1 MSNPASHPGSEPA
14 TQQTPVLPMPG
25 GSEVTGSPHHPI
37 ARARWNSGAD
47 LGLLILRL
55 VLGGTFLAHG
65 SQKLFGLFGGPGVS
79 GFADGLAGYG
89 YRAPE
94 VLALVTG
101 IIETVGGT
109 LVVIGLFTPLA
120 AAGLLGIM
128 VNTVWLKYGNGFFV
142 PPDNPGGIEL
152 DVLLGG
158 LAAGITLTGPGRV
171 ALDKGRAW
179 FRHPVASGWVCL
191 LLGAGAGVLCYLL
204 LRT

>member
-1 MSNPASHPGSEPA
+1 MSASDDTSRFSPETTAPQDTTVLGGDEP
-14 TQQTPVLPMPG
+14 
-25 GSEVTGSPHHPI
+25 TGPRRPKP
-37 ARARWNSGAD
+37 RTRWNSGAD
-47 LGLLILRL
+47 VGLLIMRL

-65 SQKLFGLFGGPGVS
+65 CQKLFGLFGGPGIG
-79 GFADGLAGYG
+79 GFADTLTGYG
-89 YRAPE
+89 YRSPQLLSWVTALTE
-94 VLALVTG
+94 V
-101 IIETVGGT
+101 IGGG
-109 LVVIGLFTPLA
+109 LVVLGLFTPLA

-128 VNTVWLKYGNGFFV
+128 VNTVWLKLGNGFFV
-142 PPDNPGGIEL
+142 APRNPGGVEL